1 MELSVPVLHAGPG
14 ERAGPPPALLALLDP
29 GVGRMLAVVAAY
41 GVVNLVIQV
50 LVQPKIVGDRV
61 GLSSTV
67 TFMSLTVWAF
77 VLGALGALLAVPLS
91 LLVKGLLVDGDPKL
105 QWLRPLLGDNAGS
118 AAPPKSS

>member
-41 GVVNLVIQV
+41 GVVILL
-50 LVQPKIVGDRV
+50 LVQPRIVGDRV

-67 TFMSLTVWAF
+67 TSTSLTVRAF
-77 VLGALGALLAVPLS
+77 VPGAPGALPAVPLG

-118 AAPPKSS
+118 AAPAESS